1 MTVIFVSGGPGA
13 GKGTQCAKLEQDFP
27 IHHLSVGDILRAER
41 DRPNS
46 EYRRIIAD
54 NMKHGRVGPME
65 ITVELLK
72 SAMEQALIESDKDL
86 FLIDGRFLTPIKFFE

>member
-13 GKGTQCAKLEQDFP
+13 GKGTQHAKLEHDFP
-27 IHHLSVGDILRAER
+27 LKHLRVGDVLRAER

-46 EYRRIIAD
+46 KYGRIIAD

-72 SAMEQALIESDKDL
+72 TAMQQALIESGKEL
-86 FLIDGRFLTPIKFFE
+86 FLIDGRFLTSIKFFE